1 MKQTHTKV
9 KDMKHTR
16 LKMQDYFLPNGIE
29 NVTKQEIQLIF
40 QMRSK
45 VTKLKLNM
53 KGKHETFECG
63 ACLVENESQK
73 HVYECIEIWNKQ
85 DIRNLEIPMY
95 ENIISGNVKQKI
107 KVARIYIDNIK
118 LLESMKEKKYNLC
131 LWYKVAD

>member
-1 MKQTHTKV
+1 
-9 KDMKHTR
+9 
-16 LKMQDYFLPNGIE
+16 
-29 NVTKQEIQLIF
+29 
-40 QMRSK
+40 
-45 VTKLKLNM
+45 M

-107 KVARIYIDNIK
+107 KVARIFNENMKI
-118 LLESMKEKKYNLC
+118 LESIKEKKCNLMVPGDGLLSSLQYC
-131 LWYKVAD
+131 LDTD